1 MQNKIQ
7 DKVIEVL
14 QISPIVPVVV
24 IEDLKDAVPLAQ
36 SLIEG
41 GIPIIE
47 VTLRSNCALE
57 AIELI
62 AKNVPKMHVGA
73 GTILNLNQLEQAQN
87 RGAEFLIS
95 PGLTPSLLEYAKKKD
110 MPLIP
115 GVSSSSEVMQ
125 ALELGYNALK
135 FFPAEYC
142 GGAKLLNAFNGPFKG
157 VKFCPTGGISVDNMH
172 AYLKLE
178 NVLCVGGSWLTPRNL
193 VQNKEWDKIIELCKQ
208 ALANIKT

>member
-1 MQNKIQ
+1 MQ
-7 DKVIEVL
+7 DKIIEVL

-24 IEDLKDAVPLAQ
+24 IENIKDAVPLAQ

-47 VTLRSNCALE
+47 VTLRSSCALE

-62 AKNVPKMHVGA
+62 AKNVPKMRVGA
-73 GTILNLNQLEQAQN
+73 GTILNLTQLEQAQN

-95 PGLTPSLLEYAKKKD
+95 PGLTPSLLEHAKKKD

-125 ALELGYNALK
+125 ALEWGYNTLK

-142 GGAKLLNAFNGPFKG
+142 GGVKLLNAFNGPFKG
-157 VKFCPTGGISVDNMH
+157 VKFCPTGGISADNMRS
-172 AYLKLE
+172 YLNLE
-178 NVLCVGGSWLTPRNL
+178 NVLCVGGSWLTPKDL
-193 VQNKEWDKIIELCKQ
+193 IQNKEWDKITEICKR
-208 ALANIKT
+208 ALA

>member
-1 MQNKIQ
+1 MQ
-7 DKVIEVL
+7 DKIIEVL

-24 IEDLKDAVPLAQ
+24 IENIKDAVPLAQ

-47 VTLRSNCALE
+47 VTLRSSCALE

-62 AKNVPKMHVGA
+62 AKNVPKMRVGA
-73 GTILNLNQLEQAQN
+73 GTILNPAQLEQAQN

-95 PGLTPSLLEYAKKKD
+95 PGLTIKLLEYAKKKD

-125 ALELGYNALK
+125 ALELGYSTLK

-142 GGAKLLNAFNGPFKG
+142 GGVKLLNAFNGPFKG
-157 VKFCPTGGISVDNMH
+157 VKFCPTGGISADNMRS
-172 AYLKLE
+172 YLDLE
-178 NVLCVGGSWLTPRNL
+178 NVLCVGGSWLTPKNL
-193 VQNKEWDKIIELCKQ
+193 IQNKEWDKITEICKR
-208 ALANIKT
+208 ALALR

>member
-1 MQNKIQ
+1 MQ
-7 DKVIEVL
+7 DKIIEVL

-24 IEDLKDAVPLAQ
+24 IEDLNDAVPLAQ

-47 VTLRSNCALE
+47 VTLRSSCALE

-62 AKNVPKMHVGA
+62 AKNVPKMRVGA
-73 GTILNLNQLEQAQN
+73 GTILNPTQLEQAQN

-95 PGLTPSLLEYAKKKD
+95 PGLTIKLLEYAKKKD

-142 GGAKLLNAFNGPFKG
+142 GGVKLLNAFNGPFKG
-157 VKFCPTGGISVDNMH
+157 VKFCPTGGISADNIH
-172 AYLKLE
+172 SYLNLE
-178 NVLCVGGSWLTPRNL
+178 NVLCVGGSWLTPKNL
-193 VQNKEWDKIIELCKQ
+193 IQNKEWDKITEICKRSL
-208 ALANIKT
+208 ALR

>member
-1 MQNKIQ
+1 MQ
-7 DKVIEVL
+7 DKIIEVL

-24 IEDLKDAVPLAQ
+24 IENIKDAVPLAQ

-47 VTLRSNCALE
+47 VTLRSSCALE

-73 GTILNLNQLEQAQN
+73 GTILNPTQLEQAQN

-95 PGLTPSLLEYAKKKD
+95 PGLTIKLLEHAKKKD

-142 GGAKLLNAFNGPFKG
+142 GGVKLLNAFNGPFKG
-157 VKFCPTGGISVDNMH
+157 VKFCPTGGISADNMH
-172 AYLKLE
+172 SYLNLE
-178 NVLCVGGSWLTPRNL
+178 NVLCVGGSWLTPKDL
-193 VQNKEWDKIIELCKQ
+193 IQNKEWDKITEICKR
-208 ALANIKT
+208 ALALR

>member
-1 MQNKIQ
+1 MQ
-7 DKVIEVL
+7 DKIIEVL

-24 IEDLKDAVPLAQ
+24 IENIKDAVPLAQ

-41 GIPIIE
+41 GIHIIE
-47 VTLRSNCALE
+47 VTLRSSCALE

-62 AKNVPKMHVGA
+62 AKNVPKMRVGV
-73 GTILNLNQLEQAQN
+73 GTILNPTQLEQAQN

-95 PGLTPSLLEYAKKKD
+95 PGLTIKLLEYAKKKD

-125 ALELGYNALK
+125 ALELGYSALK

-142 GGAKLLNAFNGPFKG
+142 GGVKLLNAFNGPFKG
-157 VKFCPTGGISVDNMH
+157 VKFCPTGGISADNMH
-172 AYLKLE
+172 SYLNLE
-178 NVLCVGGSWLTPRNL
+178 NVLCVGGSWLTPKNL
-193 VQNKEWDKIIELCKQ
+193 IQNKEWDKITEICKRSL
-208 ALANIKT
+208 ALR

>member
-1 MQNKIQ
+1 MQDRI
-7 DKVIEVL
+7 IEVL

-24 IEDLKDAVPLAQ
+24 IESIKDAVPLAQ

-41 GIPIIE
+41 SIQIIE
-47 VTLRSNCALE
+47 VTLRSSCALE

-62 AKNVPKMHVGA
+62 AKNVPKMRVGA
-73 GTILNLNQLEQAQN
+73 GTILNPTQLEQAQN

-95 PGLTPSLLEYAKKKD
+95 PGLTIKLLEYAKKKD

-125 ALELGYNALK
+125 ALELGYSALK

-142 GGAKLLNAFNGPFKG
+142 GGVKLLNAFNGPFKG
-157 VKFCPTGGISVDNMH
+157 VKFCPTGGISADNMRS
-172 AYLKLE
+172 YLNLE
-178 NVLCVGGSWLTPRNL
+178 NVLCVGGSWLTPKNL
-193 VQNKEWDKIIELCKQ
+193 IQNKEWDKITEICKQ
-208 ALANIKT
+208 SLALR

>member
-1 MQNKIQ
+1 MQ
-7 DKVIEVL
+7 DKIIEVL
-14 QISPIVPVVV
+14 QISPIIPVVV
-24 IEDLKDAVPLAQ
+24 IEDIKDAVPLAQ

-41 GIPIIE
+41 GIQIIE
-47 VTLRSNCALE
+47 VTLRSSCALE

-62 AKNVPKMHVGA
+62 AKNVPKMRVGA
-73 GTILNLNQLEQAQN
+73 GTILNPTQLEQAQN

-95 PGLTPSLLEYAKKKD
+95 PGLTIKLLEHAKKKD

-142 GGAKLLNAFNGPFKG
+142 GGVKLLNAFNGPFKG
-157 VKFCPTGGISVDNMH
+157 VKFCPTGGISADNMRS
-172 AYLKLE
+172 YLNLE
-178 NVLCVGGSWLTPRNL
+178 NVLCVGGSWLTPKNL
-193 VQNKEWDKIIELCKQ
+193 IQNKEWDKITEICKRS
-208 ALANIKT
+208 LAGI

>member
-1 MQNKIQ
+1 MQ
-7 DKVIEVL
+7 DKIIEIL

-24 IEDLKDAVPLAQ
+24 VEDIKDAVPLAQ

-47 VTLRSNCALE
+47 VTLRSSCALE

-62 AKNVPKMHVGA
+62 AKNVPKMRVGA
-73 GTILNLNQLEQAQN
+73 GTILNLTQLEQAQN

-95 PGLTPSLLEYAKKKD
+95 PGLTIKLLEHAKKKD

-142 GGAKLLNAFNGPFKG
+142 GGVKLLNAFNGPFKG
-157 VKFCPTGGISVDNMH
+157 VKFCPTGGISADNMRS
-172 AYLKLE
+172 YLALE
-178 NVLCVGGSWLTPRNL
+178 NVVCVGGSWLTPKDL
-193 VQNKEWDKIIELCKQ
+193 IQNKEWDKITEICKR
-208 ALANIKT
+208 ALALR

>member
-1 MQNKIQ
+1 MQ
-7 DKVIEVL
+7 DKIIEVL

-24 IEDLKDAVPLAQ
+24 IEDIKDAVPLAQ

-41 GIPIIE
+41 GIHIIE
-47 VTLRSNCALE
+47 VTLRSSCALE

-62 AKNVPKMHVGA
+62 AKNVPKMRVGA
-73 GTILNLNQLEQAQN
+73 GTILNPTQLEQAQN

-95 PGLTPSLLEYAKKKD
+95 PGLTIKLLEYAKKKD

-142 GGAKLLNAFNGPFKG
+142 GGVKLLNAFNGPFKG
-157 VKFCPTGGISVDNMH
+157 VKFCPTGGISADNMRS
-172 AYLKLE
+172 YLNLE
-178 NVLCVGGSWLTPRNL
+178 NVLCVGGSWLTPKNL
-193 VQNKEWDKIIELCKQ
+193 IQNKEWDKITEICKRSL
-208 ALANIKT
+208 ALR

>member
-1 MQNKIQ
+1 MQ
-7 DKVIEVL
+7 DKIIEVL

-24 IEDLKDAVPLAQ
+24 IENIKDAVPLAQ

-47 VTLRSNCALE
+47 VTLRSSCALE

-62 AKNVPKMHVGA
+62 AKNVPKMRVGA
-73 GTILNLNQLEQAQN
+73 GTILNLTQLEQAQN

-95 PGLTPSLLEYAKKKD
+95 PGLTPSLLEHAKKKN

-125 ALELGYNALK
+125 ALELGYNTLK

-142 GGAKLLNAFNGPFKG
+142 GGVKLLNAFNGPFKG
-157 VKFCPTGGISVDNMH
+157 VKFCPTGGISADNMRS
-172 AYLKLE
+172 YLNLE
-178 NVLCVGGSWLTPRNL
+178 NVLCVGGSWLTPKDL
-193 VQNKEWDKIIELCKQ
+193 IQNKEWDKITEICKR
-208 ALANIKT
+208 ALA

>member
-1 MQNKIQ
+1 MQ
-7 DKVIEVL
+7 DKIIEVL

-24 IEDLKDAVPLAQ
+24 IENIKDAVPLAQ
-36 SLIEG
+36 SLVEG
-41 GIPIIE
+41 GIHIIE
-47 VTLRSNCALE
+47 VTLRSSCALE

-73 GTILNLNQLEQAQN
+73 GTILNLAQLEQAQN

-95 PGLTPSLLEYAKKKD
+95 PGLTIKLLEYAKKKD

-142 GGAKLLNAFNGPFKG
+142 GGVKLLNAFNGPFKG
-157 VKFCPTGGISVDNMH
+157 VKFCPTGGISADNMH
-172 AYLKLE
+172 SYLNLE
-178 NVLCVGGSWLTPRNL
+178 NVLCVGGSWLTPKNL
-193 VQNKEWDKIIELCKQ
+193 IQNKEWDKITEICKRSL
-208 ALANIKT
+208 ALR

>member
-1 MQNKIQ
+1 MQ
-7 DKVIEVL
+7 DKIIEIL

-24 IEDLKDAVPLAQ
+24 IENIKDAVPLAQ

-47 VTLRSNCALE
+47 VTLRSSCALE

-62 AKNVPKMHVGA
+62 AKNVPKMRVGA
-73 GTILNLNQLEQAQN
+73 GTILNLTQLEQAQN

-95 PGLTPSLLEYAKKKD
+95 PGLTPSILEYAKKKD

-142 GGAKLLNAFNGPFKG
+142 GGVKLLNAFNGPFKG
-157 VKFCPTGGISVDNMH
+157 VKFCPTGGISADNMRS
-172 AYLKLE
+172 YLALE
-178 NVLCVGGSWLTPRNL
+178 NVVCVGGSWLTPKDL
-193 VQNKEWDKIIELCKQ
+193 IQNKEWDKITEICKR
-208 ALANIKT
+208 ALALR

>member
-1 MQNKIQ
+1 MQ
-7 DKVIEVL
+7 DKTIEVL
-14 QISPIVPVVV
+14 QISPIIPVVV
-24 IEDLKDAVPLAQ
+24 IEDLNDAVPLAQ

-47 VTLRSNCALE
+47 VTLRSSCALE

-62 AKNVPKMHVGA
+62 AKNVPKMRVGA
-73 GTILNLNQLEQAQN
+73 GTILNSAQLEQAQN

-95 PGLTPSLLEYAKKKD
+95 PGLTPSLLEHAKKKN

-125 ALELGYNALK
+125 ALEWGYHALK

-142 GGAKLLNAFNGPFKG
+142 GGVKLLNAFNGPFKG
-157 VKFCPTGGISVDNMH
+157 VKFCPTGGISADNMRS
-172 AYLKLE
+172 YLNLE
-178 NVLCVGGSWLTPRNL
+178 NVLCVGGSWLTPKDL
-193 VQNKEWDKIIELCKQ
+193 IQNKEWDKITEICKR
-208 ALANIKT
+208 ALA

>member
-1 MQNKIQ
+1 MQDRI
-7 DKVIEVL
+7 IEVL

-24 IEDLKDAVPLAQ
+24 IENIKDAVPLAQ

-41 GIPIIE
+41 GIHIIE
-47 VTLRSNCALE
+47 VTLRSSCALE

-62 AKNVPKMHVGA
+62 AKNVPKMRVGA
-73 GTILNLNQLEQAQN
+73 GTILNPTQLEQAQN

-95 PGLTPSLLEYAKKKD
+95 PGLTIKLLEHAKKKD

-125 ALELGYNALK
+125 ALELGYSTLK

-142 GGAKLLNAFNGPFKG
+142 GGVKLLNAFNGPFKG
-157 VKFCPTGGISVDNMH
+157 VKFCPTGGISADNMRS
-172 AYLKLE
+172 YLDLE
-178 NVLCVGGSWLTPRNL
+178 NVLCVGGSWLTPKDL
-193 VQNKEWDKIIELCKQ
+193 IQNKEWDKITEICKR
-208 ALANIKT
+208 ALA

>member
-1 MQNKIQ
+1 MQ
-7 DKVIEVL
+7 DKIIEVL

-24 IEDLKDAVPLAQ
+24 IENIKDAVPLAQ
-36 SLIEG
+36 SLVEG
-41 GIPIIE
+41 GIHIIE
-47 VTLRSNCALE
+47 VTLRSSCALE

-62 AKNVPKMHVGA
+62 AKNVPKMRVGA
-73 GTILNLNQLEQAQN
+73 GTILNPAQLEQAQN

-95 PGLTPSLLEYAKKKD
+95 PGLTIKLLEYTKKKD

-142 GGAKLLNAFNGPFKG
+142 GGVKLLNAFNGPFKG
-157 VKFCPTGGISVDNMH
+157 VKFCPTGGISADNMRS
-172 AYLKLE
+172 YLNLE
-178 NVLCVGGSWLTPRNL
+178 NVLCVGGSWLTPKNL
-193 VQNKEWDKIIELCKQ
+193 IQNKEWDKITEICERSL
-208 ALANIKT
+208 ALR

>member
-1 MQNKIQ
+1 MQ
-7 DKVIEVL
+7 DKIIEVL

-24 IEDLKDAVPLAQ
+24 IENIKDAVPLAQ
-36 SLIEG
+36 SLVEG

-47 VTLRSNCALE
+47 VTLRSSCALE

-62 AKNVPKMHVGA
+62 AKNVPKMRVGA
-73 GTILNLNQLEQAQN
+73 GTILNPTQLEQAQN

-95 PGLTPSLLEYAKKKD
+95 PGLTIKLLEYAKKKD

-142 GGAKLLNAFNGPFKG
+142 GGVKLLNAFNGPFKG
-157 VKFCPTGGISVDNMH
+157 VKFCPTGGISADNMRS
-172 AYLKLE
+172 YLNLE
-178 NVLCVGGSWLTPRNL
+178 NVLCVGGSWLTPKNL
-193 VQNKEWDKIIELCKQ
+193 IQNKEWDKITEICKRSL
-208 ALANIKT
+208 ALR

>member
-1 MQNKIQ
+1 MKDRI
-7 DKVIEVL
+7 IEVL

-24 IEDLKDAVPLAQ
+24 IENIKDAVPLAQ

-41 GIPIIE
+41 GIQIIE
-47 VTLRSNCALE
+47 VTLRSSCALE

-62 AKNVPKMHVGA
+62 AKNVPKMRVGA
-73 GTILNLNQLEQAQN
+73 GTILNPAQLEQAQN

-95 PGLTPSLLEYAKKKD
+95 PGLTIKLLEYAKKKD

-125 ALELGYNALK
+125 ALELGYSALK

-142 GGAKLLNAFNGPFKG
+142 GGVKLLNAFNGPFKG
-157 VKFCPTGGISVDNMH
+157 VKFCPTGGISADNMRS
-172 AYLKLE
+172 YLNLE
-178 NVLCVGGSWLTPRNL
+178 NVLCVGGSWLTPKNL
-193 VQNKEWDKIIELCKQ
+193 IQNKEWDKITEICKRSL
-208 ALANIKT
+208 ALR

>member
-1 MQNKIQ
+1 MQ
-7 DKVIEVL
+7 DKIIEVL

-24 IEDLKDAVPLAQ
+24 IEDIKDAVPLAQ

-47 VTLRSNCALE
+47 VTLRSSCALE

-62 AKNVPKMHVGA
+62 AKNVPKMRVGA
-73 GTILNLNQLEQAQN
+73 GTILNPTQLEQAQN

-95 PGLTPSLLEYAKKKD
+95 PGLTIKLLEHAKKKN

-142 GGAKLLNAFNGPFKG
+142 GGVKLLNAFNGPFKG
-157 VKFCPTGGISVDNMH
+157 VKFCPTGGISTDNMRS
-172 AYLKLE
+172 YLNLE
-178 NVLCVGGSWLTPRNL
+178 NVLCVGGSWLTPKNL
-193 VQNKEWDKIIELCKQ
+193 IQNKEWDKITEICKR
-208 ALANIKT
+208 ALA

>member
-1 MQNKIQ
+1 MQ
-7 DKVIEVL
+7 DKIIEIL

-24 IEDLKDAVPLAQ
+24 IEDIKDAVPLAQ

-41 GIPIIE
+41 GIQIIE
-47 VTLRSNCALE
+47 VTLRSSCALE

-62 AKNVPKMHVGA
+62 AKNVPKMRVGA
-73 GTILNLNQLEQAQN
+73 GTILNPAQLEQAQN

-95 PGLTPSLLEYAKKKD
+95 PGLTIKLLEYAKKKD

-125 ALELGYNALK
+125 ALELGYSALK

-142 GGAKLLNAFNGPFKG
+142 GGIKLLNAFNGPFKG
-157 VKFCPTGGISVDNMH
+157 VKFCPTGGISADNMH
-172 AYLKLE
+172 SYLNLE
-178 NVLCVGGSWLTPRNL
+178 NVLCVGGSWLTPKNL
-193 VQNKEWDKIIELCKQ
+193 IQNKEWDKITEICKRSL
-208 ALANIKT
+208 ALR

>member
-1 MQNKIQ
+1 MQ
-7 DKVIEVL
+7 DKIIEVL

-24 IEDLKDAVPLAQ
+24 IENIKDAVPLAQ
-36 SLIEG
+36 SLVEG

-47 VTLRSNCALE
+47 VTLRSSCALE

-62 AKNVPKMHVGA
+62 AKNVPKMRVGA
-73 GTILNLNQLEQAQN
+73 GTILNLTQLEQAQN

-95 PGLTPSLLEYAKKKD
+95 PGLTIKLLEHAKKKD

-125 ALELGYNALK
+125 ALEWGYNALK

-142 GGAKLLNAFNGPFKG
+142 GGVKLLNAFNGPFKG
-157 VKFCPTGGISVDNMH
+157 VKFCPTGGISADNMRS
-172 AYLKLE
+172 YLNLE
-178 NVLCVGGSWLTPRNL
+178 NVLCVGGSWLTPKNL
-193 VQNKEWDKIIELCKQ
+193 IQNKEWDKITEICKQ
-208 ALANIKT
+208 SLAGI

>member
-1 MQNKIQ
+1 MQ
-7 DKVIEVL
+7 DKIIEVL

-24 IEDLKDAVPLAQ
+24 IEDLNDAVPLAQ

-47 VTLRSNCALE
+47 VTLRSSCALE

-62 AKNVPKMHVGA
+62 AKNVPKMRVGA
-73 GTILNLNQLEQAQN
+73 GTILNLTQLEQAQN

-95 PGLTPSLLEYAKKKD
+95 PGLTIKLLEHAKKKD

-125 ALELGYNALK
+125 ALEWGYSALK

-142 GGAKLLNAFNGPFKG
+142 GGVKLLNAFNGPFKG
-157 VKFCPTGGISVDNMH
+157 VKFCPTGGISVDNMRS
-172 AYLKLE
+172 YLNLE
-178 NVLCVGGSWLTPRNL
+178 NVLCVGGSWLTPKDL
-193 VQNKEWDKIIELCKQ
+193 IQNKEWDKITEICKR
-208 ALANIKT
+208 ALA

>member
-1 MQNKIQ
+1 MQ
-7 DKVIEVL
+7 DKIIEIL

-24 IEDLKDAVPLAQ
+24 IEDIKDAVPLAQ

-41 GIPIIE
+41 GIHIIE
-47 VTLRSNCALE
+47 VTLRSSCALE

-62 AKNVPKMHVGA
+62 AKNVPKMRVGA
-73 GTILNLNQLEQAQN
+73 GTILNPTQLEQAQN

-95 PGLTPSLLEYAKKKD
+95 PGLTIKLLEYAKKKD

-125 ALELGYNALK
+125 ALELGYSALK

-142 GGAKLLNAFNGPFKG
+142 GGVKLLNAFNGPFKG
-157 VKFCPTGGISVDNMH
+157 VKFCPTGGISADNMH
-172 AYLKLE
+172 SYLNLE
-178 NVLCVGGSWLTPRNL
+178 NVLCVGGSWLTPKNL
-193 VQNKEWDKIIELCKQ
+193 IQNKEWDKITEICKRSL
-208 ALANIKT
+208 ALR

>member
-1 MQNKIQ
+1 MQ
-7 DKVIEVL
+7 DKIIEVL

-24 IEDLKDAVPLAQ
+24 IENIKDAVPLAQ
-36 SLIEG
+36 SLVEG
-41 GIPIIE
+41 GIQIIE
-47 VTLRSNCALE
+47 VTLRSSCALE

-62 AKNVPKMHVGA
+62 AKNVPKMHVGT
-73 GTILNLNQLEQAQN
+73 GTILNPTQLEQAQN

-95 PGLTPSLLEYAKKKD
+95 PGLTIKLLEYAKKKD

-142 GGAKLLNAFNGPFKG
+142 GGVKLLNAFNGPFKG
-157 VKFCPTGGISVDNMH
+157 VKFCPTGGISADNMH
-172 AYLKLE
+172 SYLNLE
-178 NVLCVGGSWLTPRNL
+178 NVLCVGGSWLTPKNL
-193 VQNKEWDKIIELCKQ
+193 IQNKEWDKITEICKRSL
-208 ALANIKT
+208 ALR

>member
-1 MQNKIQ
+1 MQ
-7 DKVIEVL
+7 DKIIEVL

-24 IEDLKDAVPLAQ
+24 IENIKDAVPLAQ

-47 VTLRSNCALE
+47 VTLRSSCALE

-73 GTILNLNQLEQAQN
+73 GTILNLTQLEQAQN

-95 PGLTPSLLEYAKKKD
+95 PGLTIKLLEHAKKKD

-142 GGAKLLNAFNGPFKG
+142 GGVKLLNAFNGPFKG
-157 VKFCPTGGISVDNMH
+157 VKFCPTGGISADNMRS
-172 AYLKLE
+172 YLNLE
-178 NVLCVGGSWLTPRNL
+178 NVLCVGGSWLTPKDL
-193 VQNKEWDKIIELCKQ
+193 IQNKEWDKITEICKR
-208 ALANIKT
+208 ALALR

>member
-1 MQNKIQ
+1 MQ
-7 DKVIEVL
+7 DKIIEIL

-24 IEDLKDAVPLAQ
+24 IEDIKDAVPLAQ

-41 GIPIIE
+41 GIHIIE
-47 VTLRSNCALE
+47 VTLRSSCALE

-62 AKNVPKMHVGA
+62 AKNVPKMRVGA
-73 GTILNLNQLEQAQN
+73 GTILNPTQLEQAQN

-95 PGLTPSLLEYAKKKD
+95 PGLTIKLLEHAKKKD

-125 ALELGYNALK
+125 ALELGYSALK

-142 GGAKLLNAFNGPFKG
+142 GGVKLLNAFNGPFKG
-157 VKFCPTGGISVDNMH
+157 VKFCPTGGISADNMRS
-172 AYLKLE
+172 YLNLE
-178 NVLCVGGSWLTPRNL
+178 NVLCVGGSWLTPKNL
-193 VQNKEWDKIIELCKQ
+193 IQNKEWDKITEICKRSL
-208 ALANIKT
+208 ALR

>member
-1 MQNKIQ
+1 MQ
-7 DKVIEVL
+7 DKTIEVL

-24 IEDLKDAVPLAQ
+24 IENIKDAVPLAQ

-47 VTLRSNCALE
+47 VTLRSSCALE

-62 AKNVPKMHVGA
+62 AKNVPKMCVGA
-73 GTILNLNQLEQAQN
+73 GTILNPTQLEQAQN

-95 PGLTPSLLEYAKKKD
+95 PGLTIKLLEHAKKKD

-125 ALELGYNALK
+125 ALELGYSALK

-142 GGAKLLNAFNGPFKG
+142 GGVKLLNAFNGPFKG
-157 VKFCPTGGISVDNMH
+157 VKFCPTGGISADNMRS
-172 AYLKLE
+172 YLNLE
-178 NVLCVGGSWLTPRNL
+178 NVLCVGGSWLTPKDL
-193 VQNKEWDKIIELCKQ
+193 IQNKEWDKITEICKR
-208 ALANIKT
+208 ALALR

>member
-1 MQNKIQ
+1 MQ
-7 DKVIEVL
+7 DKIIEVL

-24 IEDLKDAVPLAQ
+24 IENIKDTVPLAQ

-47 VTLRSNCALE
+47 VTLRSSCALE

-62 AKNVPKMHVGA
+62 VKNVPKMRVGA
-73 GTILNLNQLEQAQN
+73 GTILNLTQLEQAQN

-95 PGLTPSLLEYAKKKD
+95 PGLTIKLLEYAKKKD

-125 ALELGYNALK
+125 ALELGYSALK

-142 GGAKLLNAFNGPFKG
+142 GGVKLLNAFNGPFKG
-157 VKFCPTGGISVDNMH
+157 VKFCPTGGISADNMRS
-172 AYLKLE
+172 YLNLE
-178 NVLCVGGSWLTPRNL
+178 NVLCVGGSWLTPKDL
-193 VQNKEWDKIIELCKQ
+193 IQNKEWDKITGICKR
-208 ALANIKT
+208 ALALR

>member
-1 MQNKIQ
+1 MQDRI
-7 DKVIEVL
+7 IEVL

-24 IEDLKDAVPLAQ
+24 VENIKDAVPLAQ
-36 SLIEG
+36 SLVEG
-41 GIPIIE
+41 GIHIIE
-47 VTLRSNCALE
+47 VTLRSSCALE

-62 AKNVPKMHVGA
+62 AKNVPKMRVGV
-73 GTILNLNQLEQAQN
+73 GTILNPTQLEQAQN

-95 PGLTPSLLEYAKKKD
+95 PGLTIKLLEHAKKKD

-142 GGAKLLNAFNGPFKG
+142 GGVKLLDAFNGPFKG
-157 VKFCPTGGISVDNMH
+157 VKFCPTGGISADNMH
-172 AYLKLE
+172 SYLNLE
-178 NVLCVGGSWLTPRNL
+178 NVLCVGGSWLTPKNL
-193 VQNKEWDKIIELCKQ
+193 IQNKEWDKITEICKRSL
-208 ALANIKT
+208 ALR

>member
-1 MQNKIQ
+1 MQ
-7 DKVIEVL
+7 DKIIEVL

-24 IEDLKDAVPLAQ
+24 IEDLNDAVPLAQ

-47 VTLRSNCALE
+47 VTLRSSCALE
-57 AIELI
+57 TIELI
-62 AKNVPKMHVGA
+62 AKNVPKMRVGA
-73 GTILNLNQLEQAQN
+73 GTILNLTQLEQAQN

-95 PGLTPSLLEYAKKKD
+95 PGLTPSLLEHAKKKN

-125 ALELGYNALK
+125 ALELGYSALK

-142 GGAKLLNAFNGPFKG
+142 GGVKLLNAFNGPFKG
-157 VKFCPTGGISVDNMH
+157 VKFCPTGGISADNMRS
-172 AYLKLE
+172 YLSLE
-178 NVLCVGGSWLTPRNL
+178 NVLCVGGSWLTPKNL
-193 VQNKEWDKIIELCKQ
+193 IQNKEWDKITEICKR
-208 ALANIKT
+208 ALA

>member
-1 MQNKIQ
+1 MQ
-7 DKVIEVL
+7 DKIIEVL

-24 IEDLKDAVPLAQ
+24 IENIKDAVPLAQ

-47 VTLRSNCALE
+47 VTLRSSCALE

-62 AKNVPKMHVGA
+62 AKNVPKMCVGA
-73 GTILNLNQLEQAQN
+73 GTILNLTQLEQAQN

-95 PGLTPSLLEYAKKKD
+95 PGLTIKLLEHAKKKD

-125 ALELGYNALK
+125 ALELGYSALK

-142 GGAKLLNAFNGPFKG
+142 GGVKLLNAFNGPFKG
-157 VKFCPTGGISVDNMH
+157 VKFCPTGGISTDNMRS
-172 AYLKLE
+172 YLDLE
-178 NVLCVGGSWLTPRNL
+178 NVLCVGGSWLTPKNL
-193 VQNKEWDKIIELCKQ
+193 IQNKEWDKITEICKR
-208 ALANIKT
+208 ALALR

>member
-1 MQNKIQ
+1 MQDRI
-7 DKVIEVL
+7 IEVL

-24 IEDLKDAVPLAQ
+24 IEDIKDAVPLAQ
-36 SLIEG
+36 SLVEG

-47 VTLRSNCALE
+47 VTLRSSCALE

-62 AKNVPKMHVGA
+62 AKNVPKMRVGA
-73 GTILNLNQLEQAQN
+73 GTILNPTQLEQAQN

-95 PGLTPSLLEYAKKKD
+95 PGLTIKLLEYAKKKD

-142 GGAKLLNAFNGPFKG
+142 GGVKLLNAFNGPFKG
-157 VKFCPTGGISVDNMH
+157 VKFCPTGGISADNMH
-172 AYLKLE
+172 SYLNLE
-178 NVLCVGGSWLTPRNL
+178 NVLCVGGSWLTPKHL
-193 VQNKEWDKIIELCKQ
+193 IQNKEWDKITEICKRSL
-208 ALANIKT
+208 ALR